1 MSAHQSWCGPA
12 AVRTEWLRGVNRPE
26 GKVKGIVSMAGNV
39 IPLAQARRPPVT
51 KDKILDAAESLF
63 MEHGFEATSLRAITA
78 AAGVNLASVNYH
90 FGSKEELFQAVLT
103 RRLDPM
109 NQERL
114 DLLTRLEHDAGPAA
128 LPCDRILSAMFIP
141 ALRLARDPERG
152 GKNFLRLLGRAY
164 ADPDPFIRKFLAEQY
179 ASMIARFKAA
189 FGRALPD
196 LPKRELSWR
205 LHFIMG
211 ALSYTLA
218 GTDALR
224 LIAELTPAE
233 TGNDEALLH
242 RLAPFLLAGLQS
254 PVPDIAETPRVPDG
268 GSRRPR

>member
-1 MSAHQSWCGPA
+1 MVGS
-12 AVRTEWLRGVNRPE
+12 VV
-26 GKVKGIVSMAGNV
+26 
-39 IPLAQARRPPVT
+39 PLAEASRPAVT
-51 KDKILDAAESLF
+51 KDRILDAAEALF
-63 MEHGFEATSLRAITA
+63 MEHGFEATSLRSITA
-78 AAGVNLASVNYH
+78 AAAVNLAAVNYH
-90 FGSKEELFQAVLT
+90 FGTKEELFQAVLT

-114 DLLTRLEHDAGPAA
+114 DLLARLEHDAGPAP
-128 LPCDRILSAMFIP
+128 LPCDRILAAMFIP

-164 ADPDPFIRKFLAEQY
+164 ADPAPFIRKFLAEQY
-179 ASMIARFKAA
+179 ATMIARFKAA

-196 LPKRELSWR
+196 LPRKELSWR

-233 TGNDEALLH
+233 TGNDEVLLQ

-254 PVPDIAETPRVPDG
+254 PVPDIAEATRVPDSG
-268 GSRRPR
+268 PRPPALP